1 MQAFLEGAGRQGV
14 LLASLGTIAELG
26 EPQSVCSLSDYHH
39 EIPLHYN
46 YMHAS
51 VLTTW
56 AMRPWKCRFSGAH
69 VSPSC
74 DTAILT
80 AGPERI
86 SVHADRDQLASMAAA
101 FARLPCKVLW
111 RLTAK
116 EVPDQA
122 AIAALNLANNTK
134 VPFCLPLR
142 PLINRKT
149 DSKIDWSGIL
159 TQRPCV

>member
-1 MQAFLEGAGRQGV
+1 MGDLLQAFLEGAGKQGV

-26 EPQSVCSLSDYHH
+26 EPQSVCSLSDYHL

-51 VLTTW
+51 LLTMW
-56 AMRPWKCRFSGAH
+56 AMPPMKCRFRGADI
-69 VSPSC
+69 SPSC

-80 AGPERI
+80 AGSERV
-86 SVHADRDQLASMAAA
+86 SAHADRDQLASMAAA

-122 AIAALNLANNTK
+122 AMAALNLANNTK

-142 PLINRKT
+142 PLIFHRPT
-149 DSKIDWSGIL
+149 ARL
-159 TQRPCV
+159 TGVGY

>member
-1 MQAFLEGAGRQGV
+1 MGDLVQAFLEGAGKQGV
-14 LLASLGTIAELG
+14 LLSSLGTIAELG
-26 EPQSVCSLSDYHH
+26 ELHSVCSLSDYHH
-39 EIPLHYN
+39 QIPLHYN
-46 YMHAS
+46 YLHAS

-80 AGPERI
+80 AGSERI
-86 SVHADRDQLASMAAA
+86 SVHADRYQLASMAAA

-122 AIAALNLANNTK
+122 AIVALNLANNTK
-134 VPFCLPLR
+134 VPFCPPLR
-142 PLINRKT
+142 PLIFHRPT
-149 DSKIDWSGIL
+149 ARL
-159 TQRPCV
+159 TGVGY